1 MQEILKLIQL
11 SNDDLKL
18 TVVISFALIIVL
30 ITINIYLLFSSK
42 EEKSKKIPVV
52 INNKIKKNESKVVD
66 ITDCNEIENLVQYKD
81 GKIVMCRCW
90 KSDTFPYCNGAHV
103 KHNKE
108 TGDNIGPLIIKK

>member
-1 MQEILKLIQL
+1 MEEISKLIKL
-11 SNDDLKL
+11 YDELKL
-18 TVVISFALIIVL
+18 TVMISFALIIIL
-30 ITINIYLLFSSK
+30 FTINMYLHFSSK
-42 EEKSKKIPVV
+42 EVKQSKLPVV
-52 INNKIKKNESKVVD
+52 INNKIKKNEPKVVD
-66 ITDCNEIENLVQYKD
+66 IVDCNEIENLVQYKD